1 MVLYTE
7 KSLEELR
14 QRVNL
19 YEIVS
24 PYVELIKDRDF
35 YFGKCPFHQNDKET
49 FEVIPRSNMYYCHE
63 CHAEGDAI
71 SFLMIYLRMSF
82 QEAVELLSKIYDV
95 ELEEIFK
102 NKNMENK

>member
-24 PYVELIKDRDF
+24 PYVELIRDRDF
-35 YFGKCPFHQNDKET
+35 YMGKCPFHKDEGEN

-63 CHAEGDAI
+63 CYAEGDAI
-71 SFLMIYLRMSF
+71 SFLMIYHRMSF
-82 QEAVELLSKIYDV
+82 QETVELLSKKYGV
-95 ELEEIFK
+95 ELEEIFI
-102 NKNMENK
+102 NKNLENK